1 MKTALITGIS
11 SGIGHT
17 TAEKF
22 LSLGYTVIGS
32 VRDLQSASDLK
43 LKYGAQLILWKCDL
57 LHLSE
62 IDSIHSVLSENKIMQ
77 IDVLVNNAGIASPGP
92 IQYQDFSEMQNIMTT
107 NVLAVMKLTQIM
119 ISYLAQSQGRIINIS
134 SISGVGGTPF
144 LGIYCASKHAI
155 EGFSES
161 LRREMNIYGVKV
173 SVIGPGSIKTPIWS
187 KGFETIRTR
196 FDKTIYRESFHRF
209 IDIAKYEEENALPVS
224 AVVENILHAATSNR
238 PKIRYAPVPRKLASV
253 YLPWLLPKSIVD
265 YMTCKAL
272 ALRIKKD

>member
-11 SGIGHT
+11 TGIGRA

-22 LSLGYTVIGS
+22 LAQGYRVIGS
-32 VRDLQSASDLK
+32 VRDVQSAADLK
-43 LKYGAQLILWKCDL
+43 LKYGTQFILWKCDF
-57 LHLSE
+57 LHLPE

-77 IDVLVNNAGIASPGP
+77 IDILVNNAGIASAGP

-107 NVLAVMKLTQIM
+107 NVLAVMKLTQMM
-119 ISYLAQSQGRIINIS
+119 ISYLVPSQGRIINIS
-134 SISGVGGTPF
+134 SISGIGGTPF

-161 LRREMNIYGVKV
+161 LRREMKIYGIKV

-187 KGFETIRTR
+187 KGFETLRAR
-196 FDKTIYRESFHRF
+196 FDETIYRDSFHRF
-209 IDIAKYEEENALPVS
+209 IDFAKYEKENALPVS
-224 AVVENILHAATSNR
+224 VVVENIMHAATSTC
-238 PKIRYAPVPRKLASV
+238 PKIRYAPVPRKLTSV
-253 YLPWLLPKSIVD
+253 YLPWVLPKSIVD